1 MIDLYPFLHY
11 GSIAF
16 IVALTSLGVGIGG
29 GKASMQA
36 VCAINIAPLSYPS
49 IFRALIISLALIE
62 TSAILGIVMALFLIL
77 GPTNAIQADQQ
88 LYVTIAEWG
97 IAFALGISGALV
109 GILSS
114 LPAQQA
120 FFALARQPFFATK
133 ILNALLITQSIV
145 QTPVIFSFL
154 IALFIKAQLISAT
167 SLANSIRLL
176 ASGICIGFGTI
187 GPTFGLARFARV
199 CQESIAYNKNAYK
212 LIMPFTF
219 ISQAII
225 ETPIIF
231 AVLISIV
238 LLLIPIKPP
247 HEFVGAISCVAAAL
261 CAALGTFGPGIS
273 SGTIA
278 GSACREIAKQP
289 EQHSVLSRTSIL
301 GQGIIDAAAMYA
313 LLIALLIIILK

>member
-1 MIDLYPFLHY
+1 MIDLHPLLHY
-11 GSIAF
+11 SSIAF
-16 IVALTSLGVGIGG
+16 IVGLTSLGIGIGG
-29 GKASMQA
+29 GNASMQA
-36 VCAINIAPLSYPS
+36 VRALNIAPLSYPS
-49 IFRALIISLALIE
+49 IFRALIISLALVE

-77 GPTNAIQADQQ
+77 GPTIVQPEQQ
-88 LYVTIAEWG
+88 LYVAIGEWG
-97 IAFALGISGALV
+97 IALALGISGALV

-120 FFALARQPFFATK
+120 AFALARQPFFATK

-154 IALFIKAQLISAT
+154 IALFIKAQLGSVT
-167 SLANSIRLL
+167 TLANGIRLL
-176 ASGICIGFGTI
+176 ASGICIGFGAI
-187 GPTFGLARFARV
+187 GPTFGLARFARI
-199 CQESIAYNKNAYK
+199 CQESIAYNKDAYK
-212 LIMPFTF
+212 IIMPFTF

-238 LLLIPIKPP
+238 LLLTPIKAPN
-247 HEFVGAISCVAAAL
+247 EFFGAVSCLAAAI
-261 CAALGTFGPGIS
+261 CGALGTLGPGIS
-273 SGTIA
+273 SGLIA
-278 GSACREIAKQP
+278 GAACREIAVHP
-289 EQHSVLSRTSIL
+289 EQHSILSRTSIL

>member
-1 MIDLYPFLHY
+1 MENLGPLLHY
-11 GSIAF
+11 SSIGF

-29 GKASMQA
+29 GKASTKALQ
-36 VCAINIAPLSYPS
+36 AINIAPTTYPA
-49 IFRALIISLALIE
+49 IFRAIIISLALIE

-77 GPTNAIQADQQ
+77 GQPVEDPQRMVFVGIG
-88 LYVTIAEWG
+88 EWG

-120 FFALARQPFFATK
+120 VFALARQPFFSTK
-133 ILNALLITQSIV
+133 ILNSMLITQSIV

-154 IALFIKAQLISAT
+154 IALFIKTQLDSVST
-167 SLANSIRLL
+167 LANSIRLL
-176 ASGICIGFGTI
+176 ASGICIGIGSI
-187 GPTFGLARFARV
+187 GPTLGLARFAKV
-199 CQESIAYNKNAYK
+199 CQESISINRDAYST
-212 LIMPFTF
+212 IMPFTF

-231 AVLISIV
+231 AVLISMI
-238 LLLIPIKPP
+238 LLLTPVKPDN
-247 HEFVGAISCVAAAL
+247 EFMGAISCLATAL
-261 CAALGTFGPGIS
+261 CASFGTLGPGIS

-278 GSACREIAKQP
+278 SAACREIAIAP
-289 EQHSVLSRTSIL
+289 ENSSIISRTSIL

-313 LLIALLIIILK
+313 LLVSLIIIILR